1 MWQGLASYGVRAPAQ
16 AALLALTTLLLSLF
30 FPPLAVLSGALV
42 ALVWLRHG
50 SKQGALAVVISLAAG
65 TLIAGLSGRPAL
77 PAGMML
83 SFWLPVLLMA
93 FVLRKTVSL
102 NLAILAGAM
111 LALVGVLLTYML
123 LPDPAEAWSGMVKTV
138 TELVEQRRAEQGLS
152 QTSEADRE
160 KMLEVIRGAG
170 SWMTG
175 FSAATQL
182 LFAVASLLLA
192 RMWQARM
199 FNPGGLQKEF
209 HELRF
214 GATAGMVGLVLI
226 AAALL
231 LKIELLNNLAIVAL
245 VLFALQG
252 LAVMHCLVKQ
262 KEVHVAFLVLVYV
275 MVLFLAP
282 HSIQLLGLLGLL
294 DTWVDFRSRLQGQSN

>member
-1 MWQGLASYGVRAPAQ
+1 
-16 AALLALTTLLLSLF
+16 
-30 FPPLAVLSGALV
+30 
-42 ALVWLRHG
+42 
-50 SKQGALAVVISLAAG
+50 
-65 TLIAGLSGRPAL
+65 
-77 PAGMML
+77 
-83 SFWLPVLLMA
+83 MA

-102 NLAILAGAM
+102 NLAVLAGAG
-111 LALVGVLLTYML
+111 LALVGVLITYMFV
-123 LPDPAEAWSGMVKTV
+123 PNPAEAWSGMVQTV
-138 TELVEQRRAEQGLS
+138 TDIMAQQRADQGLD
-152 QTSEADRE
+152 QITIQRSEADRD

-182 LFAVASLLLA
+182 LFAVASLFLA

-214 GATAGMVGLVLI
+214 GMTAGILGLALI

-231 LKIELLNNLAIVAL
+231 LRFELLNNLAIVVV

-252 LAVMHCLVKQ
+252 LAVMHSLVKQ

-294 DTWVDFRSRLQGQSN
+294 DTWVDFRSRLQGQSSG

>member
-1 MWQGLASYGVRAPAQ
+1 
-16 AALLALTTLLLSLF
+16 
-30 FPPLAVLSGALV
+30 V
-42 ALVWLRHG
+42 ALVWLRRG
-50 SKQGALAVVISLAAG
+50 SKQGALAVAISLTAG

-83 SFWLPVLLMA
+83 SFWLPVLVMA

-102 NLAILAGAM
+102 NLAILAGAG
-111 LALVGVLLTYML
+111 LALFGVLITYMFV
-123 LPDPAEAWSGMVKTV
+123 PDPAEAWSVMVKAV
-138 TELVEQRRAEQGLS
+138 ADIMEQQRAEQGLDLR
-152 QTSEADRE
+152 SEADRE

-182 LFAVASLLLA
+182 LFAVASLFLA

-214 GATAGMVGLVLI
+214 GTTAALLGLVLF
-226 AAALL
+226 AVALL
-231 LKIELLNNLAIVAL
+231 LRNELLNNLAIVAL

-275 MVLFLAP
+275 QQLVFGFYLKVKRKCRLFY
-282 HSIQLLGLLGLL
+282 
-294 DTWVDFRSRLQGQSN
+294 